1 MAPLIP
7 VYRHLRMLAYA
18 TVFAVE
24 DLALIAVLPLLEH
37 LMNSGRLDALI
48 QNRLLLKQAE
58 DACKESV

>member
-1 MAPLIP
+1 MHPLRP
-7 VYRHLRMLAYA
+7 FLRYCQYVAVA
-18 TVFAVE
+18 TLFAGQ
-24 DLALIAVLPLLEH
+24 DLALVVALPLLER